1 MTFASRFS
9 GVGALVRRL
18 RLGVLGRKK
27 EPLAGSFV
35 ERSRGFY
42 VNSRFWL
49 NATGAVAI
57 ASVSLLEGWRA
68 GFVPAGM
75 VAAMAVHSLVFRNG
89 KRPTRDLIMD
99 ITVMGISLVLIGI
112 PAVVAV
118 MAVVLTFLTA
128 LLLDRRTSVLVS
140 IYLLVWVAAAYAV
153 DALRVESTRPAS
165 SPVAWIGAGTV
176 IAVVLVLVVSHRV
189 VGLIGE
195 LEVVRAQFMGGVVH
209 DLRNPLSAVIGAAA
223 VLRESEL
230 DEHERVE
237 MIDMIL
243 GQAEEANRM
252 VTDLLDSARLDASTL
267 DLAFQVVDVGQLVA
281 ETLMTMT
288 VAHEGPTVDSV
299 LPDRPIM
306 AWADPMRTKQVVQ
319 NLVSNAGRYGGS
331 RIRVMIE
338 NRKDAVAVQVVDDGP
353 GIPQSEQESIFA
365 PFSRAL
371 QGRKQ
376 TASVGLG
383 LSVARRLARLM
394 GGDLTYRYVGGE
406 SVFELTLPLSTQPLA
421 SEIAGSTGAVE
432 AERAGVWVGAEGVLP
447 AYPSSEPRYQAAQQ
461 P

>member
-1 MTFASRFS
+1 MTSTPRFG

-18 RLGVLGRKK
+18 RLSVLGRKK
-27 EPLAGSFV
+27 ESLAGSFV
-35 ERSRGFY
+35 ERSRGLY

-49 NATGAVAI
+49 NTTGAVAI

-89 KRPTRDLIMD
+89 TRPTRDLVMD
-99 ITVMGISLVLIGI
+99 ITVLGISLVLIGI
-112 PAVVAV
+112 PEVVAV

-140 IYLLVWVAAAYAV
+140 IYLLAWVAVAYAV
-153 DALRVESTRPAS
+153 DALRVEQTLPAS
-165 SPVAWIGAGTV
+165 NPVPWIGAGTV

-195 LEVVRAQFMGGVVH
+195 LETVRAQFMGGMVH

-223 VLRESEL
+223 VLRESDL
-230 DEHERVE
+230 DEDERTE

-243 GQAEEANRM
+243 GQAGEANRM
-252 VTDLLDSARLDASTL
+252 VTDLLDSVRLDGSTL
-267 DLAFQVVDVGQLVA
+267 DLALQIVDMGQVVA
-281 ETLMTMT
+281 ETLMVMT
-288 VAHEGPTVDSV
+288 VAHEGSSVDFL

-306 AWADPMRTKQVVQ
+306 AWADPMRVKQVIQ
-319 NLVSNAGRYGGS
+319 NLVSNAVRYGGT

-338 NRKDAVAVQVVDDGP
+338 NRKDAVAVQVVDNGP
-353 GIPQSEQESIFA
+353 GIVQSEQESIFA
-365 PFSRAL
+365 PFTRAT

-376 TASVGLG
+376 AASVGLG

-394 GGDLTYRYVGGE
+394 GGDLVYRHVGGD
-406 SVFELTLPLSTQPLA
+406 SVFELTVPLPTQPLA
-421 SEIAGSTGAVE
+421 FEI
-432 AERAGVWVGAEGVLP
+432 AERAGAVATDPAEVWPGAEDVLLTDP
-447 AYPSSEPRYQAAQQ
+447 PIEPRYLAAQ
-461 P
+461 